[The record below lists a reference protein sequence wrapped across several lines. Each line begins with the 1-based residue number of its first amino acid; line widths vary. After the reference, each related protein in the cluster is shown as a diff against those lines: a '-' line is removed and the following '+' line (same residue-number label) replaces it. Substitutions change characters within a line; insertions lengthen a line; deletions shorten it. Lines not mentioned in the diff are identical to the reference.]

1 MIQSTPEN
9 ENEMTPF
16 ENGEPN
22 AFISQEWFEED
33 NTGDEPIIQDEVEVI
48 SPQE

>member
-9 ENEMTPF
+9 ENEEQTPF

-22 AFISQEWFEED
+22 AFISQERFED
-33 NTGDEPIIQDEVEVI
+33 NTGDEPLI
-48 SPQE
+48 

>member
-9 ENEMTPF
+9 ENDEQTPF

-22 AFISQEWFEED
+22 AFIS
-33 NTGDEPIIQDEVEVI
+33 
-48 SPQE
+48 